1 MKLLKKVSLCLT
13 LALSIGVLYGC
24 GSNTSPSDVVKSEID
39 EIKNADDKLV
49 SIMVKAM
56 SAEAGEGEVEFTNEL
71 IKQAQ
76 KLEYEITSEEIN
88 GDEAVVT
95 VDIHGFDLEKTLVT
109 SMTEIARV
117 GVEQVLAG
125 VNTTDEENEELVMK
139 IMIDTVK
146 NSELSG
152 RTIKV
157 NLIKEKSKWK
167 FANENDLYLILFN
180 FDPSSFDYNNM
191 DKYIDEDALYN
202 SINEAN

>member
-1 MKLLKKVSLCLT
+1 MKLLKKVSLCLM

-24 GSNTSPSDVVKSEID
+24 SNNASPSDFVKSEID
-39 EIKNADDKLV
+39 EIKDADDKLV
-49 SIMVKAM
+49 SIMLKAM
-56 SAEAGEGEVEFTNEL
+56 SAGEGEGEVEFTNEL
-71 IKQAQ
+71 LKQAQ
-76 KLEYEITSEEIN
+76 RLEYEITSEDIN

-95 VDIHGFDLEKTLVT
+95 LDIHGFDLETTLVT
-109 SMTEIARV
+109 SMTKIARV

-139 IMIDTVK
+139 IMTDTVK
-146 NSELSG
+146 NSDLSD

-157 NLIKEKSKWK
+157 NLIKEKSSWK

-180 FDPSSFDYNNM
+180 FDPASFDYNNI
-191 DKYIDEDALYN
+191 DKYIDEDALYD

>member
-1 MKLLKKVSLCLT
+1 MKLLKKVSLCLM

-24 GSNTSPSDVVKSEID
+24 SNNASPSDFVKSEID
-39 EIKNADDKLV
+39 EIKDADDKLV
-49 SIMVKAM
+49 SIMLKAM
-56 SAEAGEGEVEFTNEL
+56 SAGEGEGEVEFTNEL
-71 IKQAQ
+71 LKQAQ
-76 KLEYEITSEEIN
+76 RLEYEITSEDIN

-95 VDIHGFDLEKTLVT
+95 LDIHGFDLETTLVT

-139 IMIDTVK
+139 IMTDTVK
-146 NSELSG
+146 NSDLSD

-157 NLIKEKSKWK
+157 NLIKEKSSWK

-180 FDPSSFDYNNM
+180 FDPASFDYNNI
-191 DKYIDEDALYN
+191 DKYIDEDALYD